1 MPADLLLYALVAA
14 GLIFWLRSILGTRN
28 GAERE
33 RPNPFSQESKPE
45 SASPTAQAGASLNSL
60 TAGETL
66 ILNPLALPKNTNCSI
81 ANPALEPVLL
91 NIAGQDRR
99 FTLAHFASAAQEVF
113 VMIVEA
119 FAKGNRE
126 LLQSLLAADLYKS
139 FDEALSARDAAGE
152 TMSAEILAIR
162 KVEITD
168 AHIDDKHKDKMV
180 YITVRFVADE
190 TVVTRDK
197 NNVVLSG
204 NPDRVSETRDI
215 WTFGKPLYAKDPT
228 WYLIA
233 TREELASP
241 VPTPA
246 MTI

>member
-1 MPADLLLYALVAA
+1 MPADLILYALVAA
-14 GLIFWLRSILGTRN
+14 GLIFWLRSILGTRH

-33 RPNPFSQESKPE
+33 RPNPFSKETKSETPA
-45 SASPTAQAGASLNSL
+45 STASAVTSLGNPASPEGP
-60 TAGETL
+60 
-66 ILNPLALPKNTNCSI
+66 ILNPLALPRNTNCSI
-81 ANPALEPVLL
+81 ANPAVEPILL

-99 FTLAHFASAAQEVF
+99 FTLAHFASAAQDVF

-126 LLQSLLAADLYKS
+126 LLQSLLAAELYKS
-139 FDEALSARDAAGE
+139 FDSALSARDEAGE

-162 KVEITD
+162 KIEIID
-168 AHIDDKHKDKMV
+168 ARIDDTSKDKMV
-180 YITVRFVADE
+180 YITVRFIADE

-204 NPDRVSETRDI
+204 NPDRVTETRDI
-215 WTFGKPLYAKDPT
+215 WTFGKPIAAKDPT

-233 TREELASP
+233 TREEVASP

-246 MTI
+246 ITV